1 MAVSL
6 KRMDRPKRGLRRLV
20 ILLVLA
26 LIVVAG
32 FLAVKFL
39 EMEPPV
45 INLSIQNRLLGRQ
58 SSLPLRI
65 TDKKSGVRDFVI
77 LLRQGK
83 HDIVL
88 MHRQFVRKGGLT
100 GGPPTV
106 AETVKIDAAALGLS
120 DGRADLLI
128 KAHDFSYWHWGQGN
142 ETTVSYPLIFDT
154 KAPKLSFVDGPRLI
168 KPGSAGII
176 IYRANEELGKSGLN
190 INGYYFP
197 GFPVKARGRGIYGAL
212 IGLPYNTEKIKTAFI
227 SAVDRAGNE
236 GRLNI
241 GLEVRKTI
249 KHRDRINISESF
261 LKLKMPQFAQNYPE
275 MKGTLLEE
283 FLYVNNNIRHRNAAK
298 IREICLHTSPQR
310 FWKGRFERMRRSS
323 RRAGFADY
331 RTYYYKGRVI
341 DHQVHKGLDL
351 ASIRHARIQAANAGQ
366 VVYADYLGIY
376 GNVVI
381 LDHGQGLFSLY
392 AHLSQIKVAVGD
404 MVKKGGLLGRSGHTG
419 MAGGDHLHFSILVD
433 GVFVNP
439 VEWWDKNWV
448 RLNVEQY
455 LR

>member
-6 KRMDRPKRGLRRLV
+6 KRMDRPKRGLRRFV
-20 ILLVLA
+20 ILFVLA
-26 LIVVAG
+26 LAG
-32 FLAVKFL
+32 AAIFLAVKFL

-45 INLSIQNRLLGRQ
+45 INMSIESRLLGRQ
-58 SSLPLRI
+58 SNLPLRI
-65 TDKKSGVRDFVI
+65 SDKKSGVRDFVV

-88 MHRQFVRKGGLT
+88 MHRQFTRGGGLT
-100 GGPPTV
+100 GGPPMV
-106 AETVKIDAAALGLS
+106 AEAVQIDAAALGLT
-120 DGRADLLI
+120 DGRADLLV
-128 KAHDFSYWHWGQGN
+128 KAHDFSYWHWGRGN
-142 ETTVSYPLIFDT
+142 EAVASYPLIFDT
-154 KAPKLSFVDGPRLI
+154 KAPKLRLLDGPHLM
-168 KPGSAGII
+168 KPGSAGIV
-176 IYRANEELGKSGLN
+176 IYRANEELSKSGLK
-190 INGYYFP
+190 INGRYFP
-197 GFPVKARGRGIYGAL
+197 GFPVKARGRDTYEAL
-212 IGLPYNTEKIKTAFI
+212 IGLPYNTEIIKTAFI

-236 GRLNI
+236 GKLDI

-261 LKLKMPQFAQNYPE
+261 LKLKMPEFAQNYPE
-275 MKGTLLEE
+275 MKGTLLEQ
-283 FLYVNNNIRHRNAAK
+283 FIFVNNEVRHRNAAK
-298 IREICLHTSPQR
+298 IREICQHTSPQR
-310 FWKGRFERMRRSS
+310 FWKGRFDRMRRSS

-331 RTYYYKGRVI
+331 RTYYYKGKVI

-351 ASIRHARIQAANAGQ
+351 ASIRHARIQAANTGK

-419 MAGGDHLHFSILVD
+419 MAGGDHLHFAILVD

-439 VEWWDKNWV
+439 LEFWDKNWV
-448 RLNVEQY
+448 RLNIEQY